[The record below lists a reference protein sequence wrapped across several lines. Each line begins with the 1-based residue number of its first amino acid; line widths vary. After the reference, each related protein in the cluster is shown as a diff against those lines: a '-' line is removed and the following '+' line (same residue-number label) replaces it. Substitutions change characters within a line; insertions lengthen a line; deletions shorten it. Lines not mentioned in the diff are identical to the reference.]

1 MKIVEGHQ
9 NRVTGA
15 LIIDTLVVEIMEKCG
30 ATAVQSTFLQ
40 PCMQAKFLLDMLH

>member
-15 LIIDTLVVEIMEKCG
+15 LIIDTLVVEIMEKMKRAHSEILIICFRILY
-30 ATAVQSTFLQ
+30 S
-40 PCMQAKFLLDMLH
+40 C